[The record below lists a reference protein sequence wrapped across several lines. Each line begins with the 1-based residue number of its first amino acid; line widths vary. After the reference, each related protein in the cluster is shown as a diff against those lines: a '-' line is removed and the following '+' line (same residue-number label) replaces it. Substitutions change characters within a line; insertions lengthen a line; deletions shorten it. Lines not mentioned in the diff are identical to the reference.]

1 MFIMSMFNSNNTNKK
16 SSAANVNSK
25 TTGNNL
31 PSINM
36 VSEGTHVKGTLKTKN
51 DIRIAGKLEGEAE
64 AKGKLI
70 IASTGVVDGDI
81 EAVDADIAGKLLG
94 EIHVSNK
101 LILRQSAIVD
111 GDIYTKSL
119 LVEEGAQINGA
130 CRMNEDGSK
139 ATVSSSRSSS
149 SSSNSSSSSSPSS
162 SSSSSTSSSKESDKL
177 KSAEKEK
184 A

>member
-1 MFIMSMFNSNNTNKK
+1 MFNSNNNNK
-16 SSAANVNSK
+16 SSATKVNSK

-36 VSEGTHVKGTLKTKN
+36 ISEGTHVKGTLNTKN

-101 LILRQSAIVD
+101 LILRQSAVVD

-130 CRMNEDGSK
+130 CRMNETGSK
-139 ATVSSSRSSS
+139 SSIST
-149 SSSNSSSSSSPSS
+149 SS
-162 SSSSSTSSSKESDKL
+162 SSSSSISSSSSSSSSKSDDYKSKGKEVESV
-177 KSAEKEK
+177 
-184 A
+184 